1 MTQNVN
7 NFDEFLHFEQNHP
20 NKNPHKRKKDWLNII
35 KNITSILLNVLLI
48 IGVFC
53 FIITKALI
61 TKATTK
67 PMLGD
72 VDANKEEN
80 SWAKDKLIKTYDKT
94 FEDFYGYAN
103 EKNELKKLVEYA
115 KNLKKGE
122 IERGVILYGPPGTG
136 KTFLAKTL
144 AGELKGIS
152 SVYSATGS
160 DFVEKYVGVGA
171 SRIRNLFKTAKE
183 KAIKDNNNTYFIFID
198 EIETIGRA
206 RSKSDDNNHSEH
218 ESTLNALLANL
229 DGFNKNKNEPQA
241 IIIGA
246 TNRFDLLDDA
256 LTRQGRLGKH
266 IYMGLPDLKTTEK
279 LLEGSLKRSGLKMF
293 SQENKESLDQRIKE
307 IAETIHLFGFS
318 AAQID
323 SLAKKAKELEN
334 EKKKPASLE
343 VTNEE
348 IYNLMD
354 EVLLGPISTNELNE
368 EDKVRVAIHE
378 MGHAILAH
386 KLDRKVVRVT
396 IEPRGQAEGY
406 TLILSKK
413 ASNFPTKKDLE
424 KSIQISLGGRIA
436 EEFFYG
442 DGQFS
447 VGASDDYK
455 KAYSLAFQMVT
466 KYGMLPDPPD
476 TNASSSSNKI
486 PLMVF
491 DSKIDSETQK
501 LIKQIVN
508 HSYVKALKLFEDSVS
523 SLSSESLKGKEQEEL
538 TKQITGKTLLS
549 NDKLLNVINKL
560 YKERKIYE
568 KDMNDLLCD
577 RKIVQKSQ

>member
-1 MTQNVN
+1 MTFMTQNFN
-7 NFDEFLHFEQNHP
+7 NFDDFLHFEQNNP
-20 NKNPHKRKKDWLNII
+20 NKSPRKKKDWLNII
-35 KNITSILLNVLLI
+35 KNITSILLNILLI
-48 IGVFC
+48 IGVFY
-53 FIITKALI
+53 LI
-61 TKATTK
+61 TKTMSGEAA
-67 PMLGD
+67 
-72 VDANKEEN
+72 VNKEEN
-80 SWAKDKLIKTYDKT
+80 SWANDKLIKTYDKK
-94 FEDFYGYAN
+94 FEDFYGYEN

-115 KNLKKGE
+115 KNPKTGE
-122 IERGVILYGPPGTG
+122 VERGVILYGPPGTG

-152 SVYSATGS
+152 PVYSATGS

-171 SRIRNLFKTAKE
+171 SRIRSLFKAAKE
-183 KAIKDNNNTYFIFID
+183 KAIKDNRQAYFIFID

-218 ESTLNALLANL
+218 EATLNALLANL

-279 LLEGSLKRSGLKMF
+279 ILEGSLKRYDLKIS
-293 SQENKESLDQRIKE
+293 SQKKEVNLEQRVKE
-307 IAETIHLFGFS
+307 IAKTIHQFGFS
-318 AAQID
+318 ATQID
-323 SLAKKAKELEN
+323 SLAKKAKEIA
-334 EKKKPASLE
+334 KKKTPPSE
-343 VTNEE
+343 VANEE

-354 EVLLGPISTNELNE
+354 EVLLGPVSTNELND

-386 KLDRKVVRVT
+386 ELDRQVVRVT
-396 IEPRGQAEGY
+396 IEPRGQAGGY
-406 TLILSKK
+406 TLSLSKK
-413 ASNFPTKKDLE
+413 TSNLPTKTDLE
-424 KSIQISLGGRIA
+424 ENIQISLGGRIA

-442 DGQFS
+442 DGNFS

-455 KAYSLAFQMVT
+455 KAYSLASQMVT
-466 KYGMLPDPPD
+466 KYGMLPVSNTSNP
-476 TNASSSSNKI
+476 SNKI

-491 DSKIDSETQK
+491 NSKMDTETQK
-501 LIKQIVN
+501 SIHQMVN
-508 HSYVKALKLFEDSVS
+508 NAYYKALDLFKKTINR
-523 SLSSESLKGKEQEEL
+523 SENSIKEKRKEL
-538 TKQITGKTLLS
+538 TSQITGKNLTS
-549 NDKLLNVINKL
+549 DDKLLNTINKL

-568 KDMNDLLCD
+568 TDMKDLFIYLKEN
-577 RKIVQKSQ
+577 KNT

>member
-1 MTQNVN
+1 MTQNFN
-7 NFDEFLHFEQNHP
+7 NFDEFLHFDQNNS
-20 NKNPHKRKKDWLNII
+20 NKNPHKKKDWLNII

-48 IGVFC
+48 IGVFY
-53 FIITKALI
+53 LI
-61 TKATTK
+61 TKA
-67 PMLGD
+67 MSGD
-72 VDANKEEN
+72 DAAANKEEN

-103 EKNELKKLVEYA
+103 EKNELKKLVEYVQ
-115 KNLKKGE
+115 NPKKGE
-122 IERGVILYGPPGTG
+122 VERGVILYGPPGTG

-152 SVYSATGS
+152 PVYSATGS

-183 KAIKDNNNTYFIFID
+183 KAIKDNKNAYFIFID

-229 DGFNKNKNEPQA
+229 DGFNQNKNEPQA

-266 IYMGLPDLKTTEK
+266 IYMGLPNLKTTEK

-293 SQENKESLDQRIKE
+293 SQENKESLDQRIQE
-307 IAETIHLFGFS
+307 IAKTIHQFGFS
-318 AAQID
+318 AAQIY
-323 SLAKKAKELEN
+323 SLAKKAKELE
-334 EKKKPASLE
+334 KKKTTSSK

-354 EVLLGPISTNELNE
+354 EVLLGPISTNELND

-386 KLDRKVVRVT
+386 KLDHKVVRVT
-396 IEPRGQAEGY
+396 IEPRGQVGGY
-406 TLILSKK
+406 TLFLPNK
-413 ASNFPTKKDLE
+413 ASNLPTKKDLE

-455 KAYSLAFQMVT
+455 KAYSLASQMVT
-466 KYGMLPDPPD
+466 KYGMLPDS
-476 TNASSSSNKI
+476 NVLSSSNKI

-491 DSKIDSETQK
+491 NSKMEPETHK
-501 LIKQIVN
+501 LIQQIVN
-508 HSYVKALKLFEDSVS
+508 HSYDEALKLFES
-523 SLSSESLKGKEQEEL
+523 SISSSETKGKGQDLTEQ
-538 TKQITGKTLLS
+538 IIRKTLTS
-549 NDKLLNVINKL
+549 NDKLLNVVNKL

-568 KDMNDLLCD
+568 KDMNDLLVN
-577 RKIVQKSQ
+577 KK

>member
-1 MTQNVN
+1 MTQNFN

-20 NKNPHKRKKDWLNII
+20 NKNPHKKKDWLNII

-53 FIITKALI
+53 FIITKTI
-61 TKATTK
+61 MSGDDTTS
-67 PMLGD
+67 
-72 VDANKEEN
+72 NKEEN
-80 SWAKDKLIKTYDKT
+80 SWTKDKLIKTYDKT

-115 KNLKKGE
+115 KNPKKGE
-122 IERGVILYGPPGTG
+122 AERGVILYGPPGTG

-152 SVYSATGS
+152 PIYSATGS

-183 KAIKDNNNTYFIFID
+183 KAIKDNKNTYFIFID

-206 RSKSDDNNHSEH
+206 RSKSNDNNHSEH

-293 SQENKESLDQRIKE
+293 SQENKKSLDQRIKE

-323 SLAKKAKELEN
+323 SLAKKVKELEN
-334 EKKKPASLE
+334 EKKKTASSE

-396 IEPRGQAEGY
+396 IERRGQADGY
-406 TLILSKK
+406 TLILPKK

-455 KAYSLAFQMVT
+455 KAYSLASQMVT
-466 KYGMLPDPPD
+466 KYGMLPDS
-476 TNASSSSNKI
+476 NASSSSNKI

-491 DSKIDSETQK
+491 NSKMESETQK
-501 LIKQIVN
+501 WIKKIVN
-508 HSYVKALKLFEDSVS
+508 HSYDEALKLFES
-523 SLSSESLKGKEQEEL
+523 SISSPENLKGKGQQDL
-538 TKQITGKTLLS
+538 TEKITGKTLPS

-568 KDMNDLLCD
+568 KDMNYLLCD
-577 RKIVQKSQ
+577 QK

>member
-1 MTQNVN
+1 MTQNFN
-7 NFDEFLHFEQNHP
+7 NFDEFLHFDQNNY
-20 NKNPHKRKKDWLNII
+20 NKNPHKKKDWLNII

-48 IGVFC
+48 IGVFY
-53 FIITKALI
+53 LI
-61 TKATTK
+61 TKA
-67 PMLGD
+67 MSGD
-72 VDANKEEN
+72 DAAVNKEEN

-115 KNLKKGE
+115 QNPKKGE
-122 IERGVILYGPPGTG
+122 VERGVILYGPPGTG

-152 SVYSATGS
+152 PVYSATGS

-183 KAIKDNNNTYFIFID
+183 KAIKDNKNAYFIFID

-229 DGFNKNKNEPQA
+229 DGFNQNKNEPQA

-266 IYMGLPDLKTTEK
+266 IYMGLPNLKTTEK

-293 SQENKESLDQRIKE
+293 SQENKESLDQRIQE
-307 IAETIHLFGFS
+307 IAKTIHQFGFS

-323 SLAKKAKELEN
+323 SLAKKAKELE
-334 EKKKPASLE
+334 KKKTTSSK

-354 EVLLGPISTNELNE
+354 EVLLGPISTNELND

-386 KLDRKVVRVT
+386 KLDHKVVRVT
-396 IEPRGQAEGY
+396 IEPRGQAGGY
-406 TLILSKK
+406 TLFLPNK
-413 ASNFPTKKDLE
+413 ASNLPTKKDLE

-455 KAYSLAFQMVT
+455 KAYSLASQMVT
-466 KYGMLPDPPD
+466 KYGMLPDS
-476 TNASSSSNKI
+476 NALSSSNKI

-491 DSKIDSETQK
+491 NSKMEPETHK
-501 LIKQIVN
+501 LIQQIVN
-508 HSYVKALKLFEDSVS
+508 HSYDKALKLFES
-523 SLSSESLKGKEQEEL
+523 SISSSEPLIKGKGQDL
-538 TKQITGKTLLS
+538 TEQITRKTFTL

-568 KDMNDLLCD
+568 KDMNDLLIN
-577 RKIVQKSQ
+577 KK

>member
-1 MTQNVN
+1 MTQNFN

-20 NKNPHKRKKDWLNII
+20 NKNIHKKKDWLNII

-48 IGVFC
+48 IGVFY
-53 FIITKALI
+53 LI
-61 TKATTK
+61 TKS
-67 PMLGD
+67 MLGD
-72 VDANKEEN
+72 IEANKEEN
-80 SWAKDKLIKTYDKT
+80 SWAKDKLITTYYKT
-94 FEDFYGYAN
+94 FKDFYGYAN

-115 KNLKKGE
+115 KNTKKGE
-122 IERGVILYGPPGTG
+122 VERGVILYGPPGTG

-144 AGELKGIS
+144 AGELKDIS
-152 SVYSATGS
+152 SIYSATGS

-279 LLEGSLKRSGLKMF
+279 LLEGSLKRHGLKMF
-293 SQENKESLDQRIKE
+293 SQENKQSLDQRIKE

-334 EKKKPASLE
+334 EKKKIASSE
-343 VTNEE
+343 VANEE

-396 IEPRGQAEGY
+396 IEPRGQADGY
-406 TLILSKK
+406 TLILPKK

-455 KAYSLAFQMVT
+455 KAYSLASQMVT
-466 KYGMLPDPPD
+466 KYGMLPDS
-476 TNASSSSNKI
+476 NASSSSNKI

-491 DSKIDSETQK
+491 NSKMDSETQK

-508 HSYVKALKLFEDSVS
+508 HSYDEALKLFDEALKLFKS
-523 SLSSESLKGKEQEEL
+523 SISSPENLKGKGQQDLIE
-538 TKQITGKTLLS
+538 KITGKTLPS
-549 NDKLLNVINKL
+549 NDKLLNVINQL
-560 YKERKIYE
+560 YKDRKIYE
-568 KDMNDLLCD
+568 KDMKKLF
-577 RKIVQKSQ
+577 IM

>member
-1 MTQNVN
+1 MTQNFN
-7 NFDEFLHFEQNHP
+7 NFDEFLHFDQKNS
-20 NKNPHKRKKDWLNII
+20 NKNPHKKKDWLNII

-48 IGVFC
+48 IGVFY
-53 FIITKALI
+53 LI
-61 TKATTK
+61 TKA
-67 PMLGD
+67 MSGD
-72 VDANKEEN
+72 DAAANKEEN

-115 KNLKKGE
+115 QNPKKGE
-122 IERGVILYGPPGTG
+122 VERGVILYGPPGTG

-152 SVYSATGS
+152 PVYSATGS

-183 KAIKDNNNTYFIFID
+183 KATKDNKNAYFIFID

-229 DGFNKNKNEPQA
+229 DGFNQNKNEPQA

-266 IYMGLPDLKTTEK
+266 IYMGLPNLKTTEK

-293 SQENKESLDQRIKE
+293 SQENKGSLDQRIQE
-307 IAETIHLFGFS
+307 IAKTIHQFGFS

-323 SLAKKAKELEN
+323 SLAKKAKELE
-334 EKKKPASLE
+334 KKKTTSSK

-354 EVLLGPISTNELNE
+354 EVLLGPISTNELND

-386 KLDRKVVRVT
+386 KLDHKVVRVT
-396 IEPRGQAEGY
+396 IEPRGQAGGY
-406 TLILSKK
+406 TLFLPNK
-413 ASNFPTKKDLE
+413 ASNLPTKKDLE

-455 KAYSLAFQMVT
+455 KAYSLASQMVT
-466 KYGMLPDPPD
+466 KYGMLPDS
-476 TNASSSSNKI
+476 NALSSSNKI

-491 DSKIDSETQK
+491 NSKMEPETQK
-501 LIKQIVN
+501 LIQQIVN
-508 HSYVKALKLFEDSVS
+508 HSYDKALKLFES
-523 SLSSESLKGKEQEEL
+523 SISSSESLIKGKGQDL
-538 TKQITGKTLLS
+538 TEQITRKTFTL

-568 KDMNDLLCD
+568 KDMNDLLVN
-577 RKIVQKSQ
+577 KK

>member
-1 MTQNVN
+1 MTQNFN
-7 NFDEFLHFEQNHP
+7 NFDEFLHFDQNNS
-20 NKNPHKRKKDWLNII
+20 NKNPHKKKDWLNII

-48 IGVFC
+48 IGVFY
-53 FIITKALI
+53 LI
-61 TKATTK
+61 TKA
-67 PMLGD
+67 MSGD
-72 VDANKEEN
+72 DAAANKEEN

-103 EKNELKKLVEYA
+103 EKNELKKLVEYVQ
-115 KNLKKGE
+115 NPKKGE
-122 IERGVILYGPPGTG
+122 VERGVILYGPPGTG

-152 SVYSATGS
+152 PVYSATGS

-183 KAIKDNNNTYFIFID
+183 KAIKDNKNAYFIFID

-229 DGFNKNKNEPQA
+229 DGFNQNKNEPQA

-266 IYMGLPDLKTTEK
+266 IYMGLPNLKTTEK

-293 SQENKESLDQRIKE
+293 SQENKESLDQRIQE
-307 IAETIHLFGFS
+307 IAKTIHQFGFS
-318 AAQID
+318 AAQIY
-323 SLAKKAKELEN
+323 SLAKKAKELE
-334 EKKKPASLE
+334 KKKTTSSK

-354 EVLLGPISTNELNE
+354 EVLLGPISTNELND

-386 KLDRKVVRVT
+386 KLDHKVVRVT
-396 IEPRGQAEGY
+396 IEPRGQAGGY
-406 TLILSKK
+406 TLFLPNK
-413 ASNFPTKKDLE
+413 ASNLPTKKDLE

-455 KAYSLAFQMVT
+455 KAYSLASQMVT
-466 KYGMLPDPPD
+466 KYGMLPDS
-476 TNASSSSNKI
+476 NVLSSSNKI

-491 DSKIDSETQK
+491 NSKMEPETHK
-501 LIKQIVN
+501 LIQQIVN
-508 HSYVKALKLFEDSVS
+508 HSYDEALKLFES
-523 SLSSESLKGKEQEEL
+523 SISSSETKGKGQDLTEQ
-538 TKQITGKTLLS
+538 IIRKTLTS
-549 NDKLLNVINKL
+549 NDKLLNVVNKL

-568 KDMNDLLCD
+568 KDMNDLLVN
-577 RKIVQKSQ
+577 KK

>member
-1 MTQNVN
+1 MTQNFN
-7 NFDEFLHFEQNHP
+7 NFDEFLHFDQNNY
-20 NKNPHKRKKDWLNII
+20 NKNPHKKKDWLNII

-48 IGVFC
+48 IGVFY
-53 FIITKALI
+53 LI
-61 TKATTK
+61 TKA
-67 PMLGD
+67 MSGD
-72 VDANKEEN
+72 DAAVNKEEN

-115 KNLKKGE
+115 QNPKKGE
-122 IERGVILYGPPGTG
+122 VERGVILYGPPGTG

-152 SVYSATGS
+152 PVYSATGS

-183 KAIKDNNNTYFIFID
+183 KAIKDNKNAYFIFID

-229 DGFNKNKNEPQA
+229 DGFNQNKNEPQA

-266 IYMGLPDLKTTEK
+266 IYMGLPNLKTTEK

-293 SQENKESLDQRIKE
+293 SQENKESLDQRIQE
-307 IAETIHLFGFS
+307 IAKTIHQFGFS

-323 SLAKKAKELEN
+323 SLAKKAKELE
-334 EKKKPASLE
+334 KKKTTSSK

-348 IYNLMD
+348 IYNLMY
-354 EVLLGPISTNELNE
+354 EVLLGPISTNELND

-386 KLDRKVVRVT
+386 KLDHKVVRVT
-396 IEPRGQAEGY
+396 IEPRGQAGGY
-406 TLILSKK
+406 TLFLPNK
-413 ASNFPTKKDLE
+413 ASNLPTKKDLE

-455 KAYSLAFQMVT
+455 KAYSLASQMVT
-466 KYGMLPDPPD
+466 KYGMLPDS
-476 TNASSSSNKI
+476 NALSSSNKI

-491 DSKIDSETQK
+491 NSKMEPETHK
-501 LIKQIVN
+501 LIQQIVN
-508 HSYVKALKLFEDSVS
+508 HSYDKALKLFES
-523 SLSSESLKGKEQEEL
+523 SISSSEPLIKGKGQDL
-538 TKQITGKTLLS
+538 TEQITRKTFTL

-568 KDMNDLLCD
+568 KDMNDLLIN
-577 RKIVQKSQ
+577 KK

>member
-1 MTQNVN
+1 MTQHFN
-7 NFDEFLHFEQNHP
+7 NFDEFLYFDQNNP
-20 NKNPHKRKKDWLNII
+20 NKNPHKKKDWLNII

-48 IGVFC
+48 IGVFY
-53 FIITKALI
+53 LI
-61 TKATTK
+61 TKA
-67 PMLGD
+67 MSGD
-72 VDANKEEN
+72 NAVANKEEN

-115 KNLKKGE
+115 KNPKKGE
-122 IERGVILYGPPGTG
+122 VERGVILYGPPGTG

-152 SVYSATGS
+152 PVYSATGS

-183 KAIKDNNNTYFIFID
+183 KAIKDNKNAYFIFID

-229 DGFNKNKNEPQA
+229 DGFNQNKNEPQA

-266 IYMGLPDLKTTEK
+266 IYMGLPNLKTTEK

-293 SQENKESLDQRIKE
+293 SQENKESLDQRIQE
-307 IAETIHLFGFS
+307 IAKTIHQFGFS

-323 SLAKKAKELEN
+323 SLAKKAKELE
-334 EKKKPASLE
+334 KKKIASLE

-354 EVLLGPISTNELNE
+354 EVLLGPISTNELND

-396 IEPRGQAEGY
+396 IEPRGQAGGY
-406 TLILSKK
+406 TLFLPNK
-413 ASNFPTKKDLE
+413 ASNLPTKKDLE

-455 KAYSLAFQMVT
+455 KAYLLASQMVT
-466 KYGMLPDPPD
+466 KYGMLPDS
-476 TNASSSSNKI
+476 NALSSSNKI

-491 DSKIDSETQK
+491 NSKMEPETQK
-501 LIKQIVN
+501 LIQQIVN
-508 HSYVKALKLFEDSVS
+508 HSYDEALKLFES
-523 SLSSESLKGKEQEEL
+523 SISPSKTKGKGQDL
-538 TKQITGKTLLS
+538 TEQITRKNFTS
-549 NDKLLNVINKL
+549 DDKLLNVINKL

-568 KDMNDLLCD
+568 KDMNDLLVN
-577 RKIVQKSQ
+577 KK